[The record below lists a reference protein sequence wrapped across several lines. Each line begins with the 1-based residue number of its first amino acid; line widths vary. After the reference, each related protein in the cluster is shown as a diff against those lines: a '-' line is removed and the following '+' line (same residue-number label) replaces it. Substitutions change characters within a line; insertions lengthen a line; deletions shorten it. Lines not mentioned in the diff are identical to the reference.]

1 MGLISS
7 PLFRGMD
14 PGMFSLPLDFPGSSV
29 NRTHANTGFVEFEG
43 TL

>member
-1 MGLISS
+1 MGLTSN
-7 PLFRGMD
+7 PLFQGVD

-29 NRTHANTGFVEFEG
+29 NRTHANTGLVEFEG